1 MLLRK
6 ASGQFDSEFR
16 TVRDLEWKQIQRLSA
31 SIQLLGKI
39 LGVVELA
46 KEENVAKKVTLNSR
60 NPHFEK
66 KAKKI

>member
-1 MLLRK
+1 M
-6 ASGQFDSEFR
+6 
-16 TVRDLEWKQIQRLSA
+16 RDLEWKQIQRLSA